1 MASQTFL
8 KNLFISDKDTLL
20 LHLLGCDGDT
30 ASMSALEKGNFIKLL
45 FGFKSITY
53 PAFPSNHEK
62 DIFIFSL
69 NGYNGDVPFGEVQKE
84 LLFNYVSNIRPVT
97 VSQTSAPGVLL
108 HPVVTSSIVDSS
120 DPTKNPGNANS
131 AHVHQEIN
139 PADGQDGAILQ
150 QSGNAG
156 SANANM
162 TKVSLPRPVINAIF
176 THHPYF
182 SNQ

>member
-1 MASQTFL
+1 
-8 KNLFISDKDTLL
+8 
-20 LHLLGCDGDT
+20 
-30 ASMSALEKGNFIKLL
+30 MSPLEKGNFIKLL
-45 FGFKSITY
+45 FGFENITY

-69 NGYNGDVPFGEVQKE
+69 NGFNGDVPFGKVQKE

-97 VSQTSAPGVLL
+97 VSQIGALGVLL
-108 HPVVTSSIVDSS
+108 HRVGTRSIVDSS
-120 DPTKNPGNANS
+120 EPMKNPGIATL
-131 AHVHQEIN
+131 AHVHQIN

-162 TKVSLPRPVINAIF
+162 TKVSLPRPAVNVIF
-176 THHPYF
+176 THHPHF

>member
-1 MASQTFL
+1 MIAP
-8 KNLFISDKDTLL
+8 KN
-20 LHLLGCDGDT
+20 
-30 ASMSALEKGNFIKLL
+30 
-45 FGFKSITY
+45 
-53 PAFPSNHEK
+53 
-62 DIFIFSL
+62 
-69 NGYNGDVPFGEVQKE
+69 
-84 LLFNYVSNIRPVT
+84 
-97 VSQTSAPGVLL
+97 PG
-108 HPVVTSSIVDSS
+108 PTNSIVDSS

-150 QSGNAG
+150 QSGNVG

-162 TKVSLPRPVINAIF
+162 TKVSLPWPAVNVIF

>member
-69 NGYNGDVPFGEVQKE
+69 NGFHGDVPFGDVQKE
-84 LLFNYVSNIRPVT
+84 LLFNYVSNIRPVK
-97 VSQTSAPGVLL
+97 VPQTSAPGVLL
-108 HPVVTSSIVDSS
+108 HPVGTSSIVDSS
-120 DPTKNPGNANS
+120 EPTKNPGIAS
-131 AHVHQEIN
+131 LAHAHQTN
-139 PADGQDGAILQ
+139 PSDGQDGAILQ

>member
-1 MASQTFL
+1 MPT
-8 KNLFISDKDTLL
+8 N
-20 LHLLGCDGDT
+20 
-30 ASMSALEKGNFIKLL
+30 
-45 FGFKSITY
+45 
-53 PAFPSNHEK
+53 
-62 DIFIFSL
+62 
-69 NGYNGDVPFGEVQKE
+69 
-84 LLFNYVSNIRPVT
+84 
-97 VSQTSAPGVLL
+97 PG
-108 HPVVTSSIVDSS
+108 PTSSIVDSLE
-120 DPTKNPGNANS
+120 PMKNPGIATL
-131 AHVHQEIN
+131 AHVHQIN